1 MTVLKSGFFEMFK
14 ILSSISTIDWD
25 LTNAENE
32 TVEDVA
38 RSKDYCQ
45 LINWIHFPYFNLR
58 SGKLRQMQ
66 AGGPRKPF
74 LDYIPNTIEYRTRF
88 LEEERTKAV
97 TLPECPVSPHII

>member
-1 MTVLKSGFFEMFK
+1 MTVLKSGSFEMFK

-45 LINWIHFPYFNLR
+45 LIN
-58 SGKLRQMQ
+58 
-66 AGGPRKPF
+66 
-74 LDYIPNTIEYRTRF
+74 
-88 LEEERTKAV
+88 
-97 TLPECPVSPHII
+97 